1 MIDDCQEDYKGRR
14 LTIPSAKT
22 PQVGKE
28 KYLVLLLVY
37 CLKQL
42 KIMVIAI

>member
-1 MIDDCQEDYKGRR
+1 MINDCQGDYKGRR
-14 LTIPSAKT
+14 FTIPSAKT

-37 CLKQL
+37 WMKQL
-42 KIMVIAI
+42 KIMVIAV

>member
-14 LTIPSAKT
+14 FTIPSAKT
-22 PQVGKE
+22 PQVEKE

-37 CLKQL
+37 WLKQL